1 MTVAQLVSSL
11 QITNQSWLEARHK
24 RRVSK
29 LREAT
34 GSGDTYVFDNMMMCC
49 NQRSRIR
56 KLEIFELQATEKDP
70 VSVRI
75 GGVLEIGHDF
85 DMKKLY
91 YGPIN
96 VECYDSGQD
105 LLVFVHKQEQPGQSL
120 YISLYSL
127 RSLTPHPEAIEPVLC
142 LPAHFIDGNLDAV
155 FICGRSIGFVI
166 QNQSEGDTVLV
177 IRWKGASI
185 FPAKFRLESPFEQIL
200 HMIFLDDDHPLVLT
214 APRSSIADQDY
225 TDAFNYT
232 PVKLRM
238 LEVQEVLGNLS
249 DALTLYT
256 TSLLCQGPQ
265 FLFPP
270 LKQNAAIDADMSWI
284 LPYHPSSPCTS
295 KAVARRLKPSPYYD
309 HAPHAGVFVIH
320 LGGNLGGSANEEDDW
335 QVQVTILKSEF
346 LPWKDQ
352 PLTEVEWDTWGKDS
366 TRIFQPRPDD
376 SESTPDT
383 LKACF
388 MTWVESYRTASIAFD
403 YREEK
408 QIFHVMDFNPATIR
422 QIKETESHP

>member
-388 MTWVESYRTASIAFD
+388 MTWQQFD
-403 YREEK
+403 K
-408 QIFHVMDFNPATIR
+408 
-422 QIKETESHP
+422 